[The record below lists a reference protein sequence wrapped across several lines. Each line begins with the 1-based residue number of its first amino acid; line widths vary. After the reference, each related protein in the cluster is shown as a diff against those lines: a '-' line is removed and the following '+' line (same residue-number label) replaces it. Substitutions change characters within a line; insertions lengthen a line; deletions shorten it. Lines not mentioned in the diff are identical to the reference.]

1 MKKPVDLKVTE
12 AEEYPMAVGAGAR
25 SRAKRYPYG
34 LEINLNGAVLDK
46 LGMKELPDVEEEV
59 QLMCVAVV
67 TNVNKSANA
76 GQKQRSVTLQIT
88 KMTMDCDHEEAMEA
102 AMKAGYRKGGKRL
115 T

>member
-1 MKKPVDLKVTE
+1 MKKPVDLKISE
-12 AEEYPMAVGAGAR
+12 SDEYPVMVAGSR

-46 LGMKELPDVEEEV
+46 LGVKELPEVEEEV

-67 TNVNKSANA
+67 MNVSKSANG
-76 GQKQRSVTLQIT
+76 GQKQRNVSMQIT
-88 KMTMDCDHEEAMEA
+88 KMTMDCDHEEEMEA